1 MPILIAALYQFRR
14 VETPPEFAAVLREA
28 AAGLRGTL
36 IIASEGINGTIA
48 GEPAALRA
56 FVAALQAG
64 IAPGPA
70 FDGLTLKW
78 ANADAMPFGRLKIK
92 VKPEIVTL
100 GAPEADPTQRVGTY
114 VPPEEWDALIS
125 QSDMLLI
132 DTRNSF
138 ECDVGT
144 FPGAVDPGTTTF
156 REFPGFVS
164 ERLDPE
170 QNTRVAM
177 FCTGGIRC
185 EKASALLLARGFRE
199 VYHLQGG
206 ILAYLEKM
214 PEASRSWQGE
224 CFVFDERRA
233 ADPGRLG
240 LVEND
245 DDLPAPSLRA

>member
-1 MPILIAALYQFRR
+1 MPILIAALYQFCR
-14 VETPPEFAAVLREA
+14 VETPTEFAAALHARA
-28 AAGLRGTL
+28 DAAGLRGTL
-36 IIASEGINGTIA
+36 ILASEGINGTIA
-48 GEPAALRA
+48 GESTALRA
-56 FVAALQAG
+56 FVAELQTG

-78 ANADAMPFGRLKIK
+78 ASTDAMPFQRLKIK
-92 VKPEIVTL
+92 VKPEIVSL

-114 VPPEEWDALIS
+114 VAPEDWDALIS
-125 QSDMLLI
+125 QPDVLLI

-138 ECDVGT
+138 EFDVGT

-214 PEASRSWQGE
+214 PPETRSWQGE

-240 LVEND
+240 LAED
-245 DDLPAPSLRA
+245 HLEE